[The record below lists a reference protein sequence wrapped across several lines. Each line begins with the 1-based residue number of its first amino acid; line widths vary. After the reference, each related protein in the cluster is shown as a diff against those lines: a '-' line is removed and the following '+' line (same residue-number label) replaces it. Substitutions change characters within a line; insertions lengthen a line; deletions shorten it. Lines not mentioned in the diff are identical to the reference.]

1 MSENHDFSQNYGFS
15 QNYDVTSYLAQGRP
29 AVDTVQAYVW
39 ACHQLGFDH
48 QDLTLNESQVD
59 DWYRTEDGMDLAA
72 LQRGCLALEAA
83 VRSSQDAL
91 AVQSRQL
98 DRLPT
103 AWQGV
108 GGQAAHEFLRR
119 HGDASAGV
127 AAAVQTAAE
136 ALVALREELWRA
148 VSAKVDTVVE
158 IEARAAGARD
168 EWTAAAHTVM
178 TGVGDRAAA
187 SELIDH
193 AVKPFVHTAI
203 SSEWVTAMRTTV
215 GSVTA
220 SYDRAIAEIAAESS
234 PVFDI
239 PGDFGPVWT
248 PTRPECDDEPR
259 CAPAAA
265 VVPDSA
271 PPPAVTAPAAWSAP
285 ATPAPAPAPAPAT
298 VAAAEPVVPP
308 SLPAPPAAAAPAPPL
323 GSMGSALPDIG
334 GGMSGLGQQFAD
346 SLGGLLGG
354 LGGEIPQLAEPDLPE
369 PELDELELEPEE
381 EELEEEELEED
392 EPEPGEEE
400 PEAEPVEPVGSVESV
415 EQVEPVEEPCE
426 PPAEPV
432 AAPAPEPAPSPAEPL
447 PPAEPTAAEQT
458 PCEIA
463 ADEVPQVG
471 EPQQ

>member
-1 MSENHDFSQNYGFS
+1 MSENYDLSE
-15 QNYDVTSYLAQGRP
+15 NYDVTSYLAQGRP
-29 AVDTVQAYVW
+29 AVETVQGYVW

-48 QDLTLNESQVD
+48 QDLTVNASQVD

-98 DRLPT
+98 VRLPA

-148 VSAKVDTVVE
+148 VCAKVDTVVE

-168 EWTAAAHTVM
+168 EWTAAAHTVT
-178 TGVGDRAAA
+178 TGAGDRAAA

-193 AVKPFVHTAI
+193 AVKPFVHNAI
-203 SSEWVTAMRTTV
+203 SSEWLAAMRTTV

-239 PGDFGPVWT
+239 PGDFGPART
-248 PTRPECDDEPR
+248 PARSECDDGSR
-259 CAPAAA
+259 CAPIAA
-265 VVPDSA
+265 VVPDPA
-271 PPPAVTAPAAWSAP
+271 PAPAVTAPAAWSAP
-285 ATPAPAPAPAPAT
+285 ATPAPAPATGAP
-298 VAAAEPVVPP
+298 AEPVVPP
-308 SLPAPPAAAAPAPPL
+308 PLPAPPAAAAPAPPL
-323 GSMGSALPDIG
+323 GSMGSGLPDIG

-346 SLGGLLGG
+346 TLGGLLGG
-354 LGGEIPQLAEPDLPE
+354 LGGEIPQLAEPDLEE
-369 PELDELELEPEE
+369 PELDDLRAEPEDEEPEDEEPEESEPEE
-381 EELEEEELEED
+381 EEPELD
-392 EPEPGEEE
+392 EEE
-400 PEAEPVEPVGSVESV
+400 PEAEPG
-415 EQVEPVEEPCE
+415 EQIEAVEPVEDPCE
-426 PPAEPV
+426 PLAEPV
-432 AAPAPEPAPSPAEPL
+432 AAPVPEPAPPPAEPL
-447 PPAEPTAAEQT
+447 PPAESTAAEQT

>member
-1 MSENHDFSQNYGFS
+1 MSE
-15 QNYDVTSYLAQGRP
+15 NYDVTSYLAQGRP
-29 AVDTVQAYVW
+29 AVETVQGYVW

-48 QDLTLNESQVD
+48 QDLTLNASQVD

-72 LQRGCLALEAA
+72 LQRGCVALEAA

-148 VSAKVDTVVE
+148 VCAKVDTVVE

-168 EWTAAAHTVM
+168 EWTAAAHTVT

-187 SELIDH
+187 SELIDQ

-203 SSEWVTAMRTTV
+203 SSEWLAAMRTTV

-220 SYDRAIAEIAAESS
+220 SYDRAIAEIVAESS

-239 PGDFGPVWT
+239 PGDFGPAWT
-248 PTRPECDDEPR
+248 PARPECDDESR
-259 CAPAAA
+259 CAPIAAM
-265 VVPDSA
+265 VPD
-271 PPPAVTAPAAWSAP
+271 PAATPAATAPAAWSAP
-285 ATPAPAPAPAPAT
+285 ATPAPAPPTGAPA
-298 VAAAEPVVPP
+298 EPIVPP

-323 GSMGSALPDIG
+323 GSMGSGLPDIG

-354 LGGEIPQLAEPDLPE
+354 LGGEIPQLAEPDLEE
-369 PELDELELEPEE
+369 PELNELELEPDEEGEPEKEEEPEE
-381 EELEEEELEED
+381 EEPSPDEEA
-392 EPEPGEEE
+392 EE
-400 PEAEPVEPVGSVESV
+400 PEAEPVEQA
-415 EQVEPVEEPCE
+415 EQVEPVEDPCE

-432 AAPAPEPAPSPAEPL
+432 AAPAPEPAPPPAEPL
-447 PPAEPTAAEQT
+447 PPAEPAAAEQT

-471 EPQQ
+471 EPQE